1 MTAALVSLNTKI
13 SPEEKALFAETAK
26 AVGLT
31 PSAAI
36 KLFVRKFNEYGGMPF
51 EIRKE
56 PRLNRNL
63 KNIPQAYVNAEGDLI
78 VPASWRDDDD
88 E

>member
-1 MTAALVSLNTKI
+1 MAESLVSLNTKI
-13 SPEEKALFAETAK
+13 SREEKELFLETAK

-36 KLFVRKFNEYGGMPF
+36 KLFVRKFVEYGGVPF
-51 EIRKE
+51 EVRRE
-56 PRLNRNL
+56 PKINFDNPNLLRARLNE
-63 KNIPQAYVNAEGDLI
+63 EGKLI
-78 VPASWRDDDD
+78 VPAAWRDDDD